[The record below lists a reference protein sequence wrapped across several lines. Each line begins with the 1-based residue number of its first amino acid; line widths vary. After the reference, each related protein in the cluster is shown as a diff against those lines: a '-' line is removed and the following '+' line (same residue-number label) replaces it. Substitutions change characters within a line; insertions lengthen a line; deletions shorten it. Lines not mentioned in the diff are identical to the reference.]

1 MHSTLWKFT
10 PQGFILGLNKQYLV
24 KAQLREAFI
33 RIFMIVRQDFV

>member
-24 KAQLREAFI
+24 EAQLRETFI
-33 RIFMIVRQDFV
+33 RIFMIARRDFV